1 MKTAETKEQIGVAL
15 EIGKN
20 RECRK
25 YCGTTNMKEGIEQK
39 DESDGSHNMKSPD
52 QECYWQKGRKMGK
65 EAGWV
70 ERWWI

>member
-52 QECYWQKGRKMGK
+52 QECY
-65 EAGWV
+65 
-70 ERWWI
+70 